1 MYGNKKREAIA
12 SLFFCD
18 RGGILTPNPQSRN
31 LMRYTI
37 APRSQFSFNNLNKLR
52 FKQLVSK
59 TYVRG
64 KFTYYLEMNK

>member
-1 MYGNKKREAIA
+1 
-12 SLFFCD
+12 
-18 RGGILTPNPQSRN
+18 
-31 LMRYTI
+31 
-37 APRSQFSFNNLNKLR
+37 LR